1 MHSQIEYRNDT
12 VNSHFIP
19 YYWQTGSTGR
29 LELLK
34 VLTIIQEEESW

>member
-12 VNSHFIP
+12 VNSHSIP

-29 LELLK
+29 LELS
-34 VLTIIQEEESW
+34 IIQEEESR